1 MGRLAGLRFV
11 LASRGRRKAVKA
23 VRFLHGHALLLE
35 ARRRRAMGDY
45 SRTTLGL
52 YAKAWETAPSPQT
65 LLNYCLFRHE
75 LGYRPTKTLSKDLQA
90 ALPQL
95 PANRRAVADAL
106 LRHERRAD
114 QQALQTEFY
123 AWLRNAERQ
132 TVAVVGN
139 SAALLGARRAR
150 AIETAHCVIRFNHW
164 KAEAEDVGRRTDVWV
179 RSPLDIRAEDSP
191 TPVPAP
197 RWVAVSG
204 PEMDSRRPEWDH
216 WTMVNACPLLSV
228 PLHVWR
234 ALVRKLDAPPSA
246 GLLTLAWLHSTRGCW
261 DGIEVFGMGYA
272 GGRYHAAKNRHRPSH
287 RHRWEMESALLGCW
301 AGDGL
306 KVHATS

>member
-1 MGRLAGLRFV
+1 
-11 LASRGRRKAVKA
+11 
-23 VRFLHGHALLLE
+23 
-35 ARRRRAMGDY
+35 MGDY

-65 LLNYCLFRHE
+65 LLSYCLFRHE
-75 LGYRPTKTLSKDLQA
+75 LGYRPTKTLSKDLQD

-106 LRHERRAD
+106 LSHERRAD

-123 AWLRNAERQ
+123 AWLRTAKRQ

-150 AIETAHCVIRFNHW
+150 AIETAHCVVRFNHW

-191 TPVPAP
+191 APAPAP

-204 PEMDSRRPEWDH
+204 PEMDCRRPEWH
-216 WTMVNACPLLSV
+216 GWTTLNGRPLLSV

-234 ALVRKLDAPPSA
+234 TLVRKLDAPPSA
-246 GLLTLAWLHSTRGCW
+246 GLLTLAWLRSIRGCW
-261 DGIEVFGMGYA
+261 DGIEVYGIGYA
-272 GGRYHAAKNRHRPSH
+272 GGRYHAAKPGHRPSH
-287 RHRWEMESALLGCW
+287 RHDWKKESVILQRWANE
-301 AGDGL
+301 GL
-306 KVHATS
+306 KMHQTS